1 MTIIFESMTALANL
15 LEKKGKRYALVT
27 DTHVEKLYGRKLQRQ
42 LKQKGFDVELIVIPP
57 GEQAKTRQTKA
68 DIEDQMLEHKLG
80 VDTTVIALGG
90 GVVTDLVGFVAATYC
105 RGIPLISVPTT
116 LLGMVDASIGGKTGV
131 NVAKGKN
138 LIGIYHFPS
147 LVLIDPEFLKTLS
160 KEELRNGMAEVIK
173 YGLIASKK
181 LFTIVENGVDL
192 LEAIARS
199 IEIKMAVVE
208 KDPFEQKGYRRV
220 LNFGHTIGHALESLL
235 NYEIGHGDAV
245 AIGMLM
251 ESYLSMRMGYL
262 KEQDFNRIH
271 HLLKNQD
278 FPLEIL
284 KKVTCARLI
293 KAMALDKKSL
303 ENVPRFVLLQSI
315 GRTVSFDGEYCTPV
329 KPKLIEE
336 AYAHFSH

>member
-1 MTIIFESMTALANL
+1 MTIIFESMTALANI

-27 DTHVEKLYGRKLQRQ
+27 DAHVEKLYGRKLQSQLRQ
-42 LKQKGFDVELIVIPP
+42 KRFDVELIVIPA
-57 GEQAKTRQTKA
+57 GEQAKNRQTKA
-68 DIEDQMLEHKLG
+68 DIEDQMLEHEFG
-80 VDTTVIALGG
+80 ADTTIIALGG
-90 GVVTDLVGFVAATYC
+90 GVVTDLVGFVAGTYC
-105 RGIPLISVPTT
+105 RGIPLICVPTT

-131 NVAKGKN
+131 NVSKGKN

-147 LVLIDPEFLKTLS
+147 LVLIDPEFLKTLP
-160 KEELRNGMAEVIK
+160 KQELRNGIAEVIK

-192 LEAIARS
+192 IDAIARS
-199 IEIKMAVVE
+199 IEIKMAVIE

-235 NYEIGHGDAV
+235 NYQIGHGDAV
-245 AIGMLM
+245 AIGMLI

-262 KEQDFNRIH
+262 KEEDFKRIQR
-271 HLLKNQD
+271 LLQAQE
-278 FPLEIL
+278 FPLQIL

-303 ENVPRFVLLQSI
+303 ESVPRFVLLQSI